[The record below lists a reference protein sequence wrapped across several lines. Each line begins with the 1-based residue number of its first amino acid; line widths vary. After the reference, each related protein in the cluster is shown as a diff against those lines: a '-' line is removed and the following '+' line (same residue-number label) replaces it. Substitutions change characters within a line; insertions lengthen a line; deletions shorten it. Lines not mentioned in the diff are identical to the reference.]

1 VKTDREIF
9 DFIAAQL
16 LEQGMKSQMHRYTNG
31 NIPIVDC
38 AYRGKENTRCAVGM
52 IISDEFY
59 SESLEGKSIH
69 EEGVIESVEKSNPE
83 WDIDDTSFLML
94 NKLQIIHDTHEPQ
107 DWEELFYDCANFTSN
122 GKWSY

>member
-1 VKTDREIF
+1 MN
-9 DFIAAQL
+9 FIQSRL
-16 LEQGMKSQMHRYTNG
+16 K
-31 NIPIVDC
+31 
-38 AYRGKENTRCAVGM
+38 
-52 IISDEFY
+52 
-59 SESLEGKSIH
+59 
-69 EEGVIESVEKSNPE
+69 EGVIESVEKSNPE